1 MRIKNLVL
9 SLALGLTVAAVGAGT
24 IAMHE
29 SGAPLIAE
37 AAQPE
42 GWSYVITGTMNDWSA
57 AVGDD
62 GKLHTSDPS
71 YEFHYVENGDQF
83 EGQTG
88 YWEVTFTASAN
99 DMFKIATYG
108 PGYGDKWEMT
118 YDQCGIDGKSE
129 YFTSESGGAVVVT
142 ASGNYTIRLASNFA
156 GYDDKSYGIWVT
168 SDVELVDVIYHYDE
182 GVTVNDKATV
192 GVSYIPSFKFVDGYY
207 VRGFYTDETL
217 ETVWPKEGVV
227 PTADKTLNVYVKTEV
242 CPEDADYYIYIEA
255 LTDNPYKYVYLWNDS
270 NVNNVWPGAEAEI
283 APISY
288 VTDEGVTLYRY
299 LVPAEYEPSYLIL
312 NNNKAGE
319 EAQQTQNITLSGSN
333 VYAGRTETEGP
344 VTDSADKLAALAFLE
359 HYKTLRKPHEWE
371 GEPHEYSI
379 CWIIEDA
386 EEWATLKGLYEAIT
400 NKALV
405 DTIEDVE
412 NYTIKDTMDYLYS
425 RMEGTPEGN
434 LPIVFNNDDD
444 TAMIV
449 SLSIVGGLFVI
460 VALGAVLFAKRKRA
474 R

>member
-24 IAMHE
+24 IAMYE

-71 YEFHYVENGDQF
+71 YEFHYVENGDQV
-83 EGQTG
+83 EGQTE
-88 YWEVTFTASAN
+88 YWEVTFFASAN
-99 DMFKIATYG
+99 DMFKIVTYG
-108 PGYGDKWEMT
+108 PGYGGKWEMT
-118 YDQCGIDGKSE
+118 YADCGIDGKSE

-142 ASGNYTIRLASNFA
+142 ASGNYTIRLASTFA
-156 GYDDKSYGIWVT
+156 KYDDKSYGIWVT

-182 GVTVNDKATV
+182 RVTVTDKATV

-207 VRGFYTDETL
+207 VRDFYTDETL
-217 ETVWPKEGVV
+217 ETVWPEEGVV
-227 PTADKTLNVYVKTEV
+227 PTAGETLNVYVKTEV

-255 LTDNPYKYVYLWNDS
+255 WTDNPYKYVYLWNDS

-288 VTDEGVTLYRY
+288 VTDEWVTLYRY
-299 LVPAEYEPSYLIL
+299 LVPAEYEASFLKL
-312 NNNKAGE
+312 NNGGSEETKA
-319 EAQQTQNITLSGSN
+319 ITLSGSN
-333 VYAGRTETEGP
+333 VYASGTDIEGP

-359 HYKTLRKPHEWE
+359 HYKTLRKTHAWE
-371 GEPHEYSI
+371 GEPLEYSI
-379 CWIIEDA
+379 CWIIDDA

-400 NKALV
+400 DKTLV
-405 DTIEDVE
+405 DTIEDGE

>member
-37 AAQPE
+37 AAQPK

-57 AVGDD
+57 AVGAD

-71 YEFHYVENGDQF
+71 YEFHYVENGDAV
-83 EGQTG
+83 EGQTE
-88 YWEVTFTASAN
+88 YWEVTFFAPAN
-99 DMFKIATYG
+99 AMFKIVANG
-108 PGYGDKWEMT
+108 PNYTNGKWEMK
-118 YDQCGIDGKSE
+118 YDECGIDGKSE

-142 ASGNYTIRLASNFA
+142 ASGNYTIRLAPNFA
-156 GYDDKSYGIWVT
+156 ESNDKSNGIWVT

-207 VRGFYTDETL
+207 VRDFYTDEAL
-217 ETVWPKEGVV
+217 ETAWPEEGVV
-227 PTADKTLNVYVKTEV
+227 PTAGETLNVYVKTEL
-242 CPEDADYYIYIEA
+242 CPADADYYIYIEA
-255 LTDNPYKYVYLWNDS
+255 WTDNPYKYVYLWNES
-270 NVNNVWPGAEAEI
+270 NVNNVWPGAEAEV

-288 VTDEGVTLYRY
+288 VTGEWVTLYRY
-299 LVPAEYEPSYLIL
+299 LVPAEYEASSLIL
-312 NNNKAGE
+312 HNGGGE
-319 EAQQTQNITLSGSN
+319 QTQNITLSGSN
-333 VYAGRTETEGP
+333 VYESGTEIDGP

-359 HYKTLRKPHEWE
+359 HYKTLRKTHAWE
-371 GEPHEYSI
+371 GEPLEDSI
-379 CWIIEDA
+379 CWIIDDA
-386 EEWATLKGLYEAIT
+386 EEWATLKGLYEAIS
-400 NKALV
+400 NKELV
-405 DTIEDVE
+405 DTIEDGE
-412 NYTIKDTMDYLYS
+412 KYTIKDTMDYLYS

>member
-42 GWSYVITGTMNDWSA
+42 GWSYVITGTMNGWSA
-57 AVGDD
+57 AVGED
-62 GKLHTSDPS
+62 GKLHTSNPS
-71 YEFHYVENGDQF
+71 HEFHYVENGDQV
-83 EGQTG
+83 EGLTE
-88 YWEVTFTASAN
+88 YWEVTFFAPA
-99 DMFKIATYG
+99 DAMFKIVANG
-108 PGYGDKWEMT
+108 PNYTNGKWEMK
-118 YDQCGIDGKSE
+118 YDECGIAGKSE

-142 ASGNYTIRLASNFA
+142 ASGNYTIRLAPNFA
-156 GYDDKSYGIWVT
+156 ESNDKPNGIWVT

-217 ETVWPKEGVV
+217 ETVWPEEGVA
-227 PTADKTLNVYVKTEV
+227 PTAGETLNVYVKTEL

-255 LTDNPYKYVYLWNDS
+255 WTDNPYKYVYLWNES
-270 NVNNVWPGAEAEI
+270 GVNNVWPGAEAEV
-283 APISY
+283 APVSY
-288 VTDEGVTLYRY
+288 VTDEWVTLYRY
-299 LVPAEYEPSYLIL
+299 LVPAEYEASSLIL
-312 NNNKAGE
+312 HNGGGE
-319 EAQQTQNITLSGSN
+319 QTQNITLSGSN
-333 VYAGRTETEGP
+333 VYASGTDIKGP

-359 HYKTLRKPHEWE
+359 HYKTLRKTHEWE
-371 GEPHEYSI
+371 GEQKEGSI
-379 CWIIEDA
+379 CWIIADA
-386 EEWATLKGLYEAIT
+386 EEWTTLKGLYEAIT
-400 NKALV
+400 DKALV
-405 DTIEDVE
+405 DAIKDGEK
-412 NYTIKDTMDYLYS
+412 YTIKDTMDYLYS
-425 RMEGTPEGN
+425 RMGGTPEGN

>member
-24 IAMHE
+24 IAMYE

-37 AAQPE
+37 AAQPQ
-42 GWSYVITGTMNDWSA
+42 GWSYVITGSMNGWSA
-57 AVGDD
+57 AVGED

-71 YEFHYVENGDQF
+71 YEFHYVENGDQV
-83 EGQTG
+83 EGQTE
-88 YWEVTFTASAN
+88 YWEVTFFASAN
-99 DMFKIATYG
+99 DMFKIVANGPTY
-108 PGYGDKWEMT
+108 DEKWEMK
-118 YDQCGIDGKSE
+118 YDECGIDGKSE
-129 YFTSESGGAVVVT
+129 YFTSEDGGAVVVT
-142 ASGNYTIRLASNFA
+142 ASGNYTIRLVSTFA
-156 GYDDKSYGIWVT
+156 EYGDKSYGIWVT

-182 GVTVNDKATV
+182 GVTVSDKATV

-207 VRGFYTDETL
+207 VRDFYTDETL
-217 ETVWPKEGVV
+217 ETVWPEEGVV
-227 PTADKTLNVYVKTEV
+227 PTAGETLNVYVKTEV

-270 NVNNVWPGAEAEI
+270 NVNNVWPGAEAEV
-283 APISY
+283 APVSY
-288 VTDEGVTLYRY
+288 VTDEWVTLYRY
-299 LVPAEYEPSYLIL
+299 LVPAEYEASFLIL
-312 NNNKAGE
+312 NNGGGE
-319 EAQQTQNITLSGSN
+319 QTKPITLSGSN
-333 VYAGRTETEGP
+333 VYASGTDIEGP

-359 HYKTLRKPHEWE
+359 HYETLRKPHAWGDETLE
-371 GEPHEYSI
+371 KSI

-386 EEWATLKGLYEAIT
+386 EEWATLKGLYEAIS
-400 NKALV
+400 NKELV
-405 DTIEDVE
+405 DTIEDGE
-412 NYTIKDTMDYLYS
+412 NNTIKDTMDYLYS
-425 RMEGTPEGN
+425 RIEGTPEGN

>member
-57 AVGDD
+57 AVGED
-62 GKLHTSDPS
+62 GKLHTSDSS
-71 YEFHYVENGDQF
+71 YEFHYVENGDQV
-83 EGQTG
+83 EGQTE
-88 YWEVTFTASAN
+88 YWEVTFAASAN
-99 DMFKIATYG
+99 DMFKIVAYG
-108 PGYGDKWEMT
+108 PTYENKWEMK
-118 YDQCGIDGKSE
+118 YDECGIDGKSE

-142 ASGNYTIRLASNFA
+142 ASGNYTIRLASTFA
-156 GYDDKSYGIWVT
+156 EYGDKSYGIWVT

-192 GVSYIPSFKFVDGYY
+192 GISYIPSFKFVDGYY
-207 VRGFYTDETL
+207 VRDFYTDETL
-217 ETVWPKEGVV
+217 ETVWPEEGVV
-227 PTADKTLNVYVKTEV
+227 PTAGETLNVYVKTEL
-242 CPEDADYYIYIEA
+242 CPADADYYIYIEA
-255 LTDNPYKYVYLWNDS
+255 WTDNPYKYVYLWNDN
-270 NVNNVWPGAEAEI
+270 NVNNVWPGAEAEV
-283 APISY
+283 APVSY
-288 VTDEGVTLYRY
+288 VTDELVTLYRY
-299 LVPAEYEPSYLIL
+299 LVPAEYEASSLIL
-312 NNNKAGE
+312 HNGGGE
-319 EAQQTQNITLSGSN
+319 QTQNITLSGSN
-333 VYAGRTETEGP
+333 VYESGTDIEGP

-359 HYKTLRKPHEWE
+359 HYKTLRKTHAWE
-371 GEPHEYSI
+371 GEPLEGSI

-405 DTIEDVE
+405 DTIEDGE

-425 RMEGTPEGN
+425 RMGGTPEGN
-434 LPIVFNNDDD
+434 LPIVFNNDDN